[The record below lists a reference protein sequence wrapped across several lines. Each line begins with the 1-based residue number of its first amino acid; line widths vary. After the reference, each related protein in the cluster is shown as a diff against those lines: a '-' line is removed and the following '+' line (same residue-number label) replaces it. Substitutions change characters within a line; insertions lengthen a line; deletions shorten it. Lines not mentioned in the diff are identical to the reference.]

1 MITNDG
7 NTEGLFRGA
16 IMESGAPIS
25 VGDIENGQ
33 IYYDQI
39 VRDTGCS
46 GSTDTL
52 QCLREVEF
60 NILKAAI
67 DATPGIFDFQVCICE
82 EAMEKFRMIMITRRY
97 TLPGCRELMAFS

>member
-1 MITNDG
+1 MITNNG

-16 IMESGAPIS
+16 IMESGAPVP

-52 QCLREVEF
+52 QCLREVDY
-60 NILKAAI
+60 NTLKAAI
-67 DATPGIFDFQVCICE
+67 DATPSIFAFQVCIYFGAE
-82 EAMEKFRMIMITRRY
+82 VAIKI
-97 TLPGCRELMAFS
+97 SSW